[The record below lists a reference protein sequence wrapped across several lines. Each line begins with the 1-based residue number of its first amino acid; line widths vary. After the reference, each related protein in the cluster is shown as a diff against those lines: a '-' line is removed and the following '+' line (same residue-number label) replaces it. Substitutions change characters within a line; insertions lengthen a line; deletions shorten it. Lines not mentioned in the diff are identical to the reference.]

1 MKPVL
6 KLIDFISILMDKL
19 EKLFE
24 SSKNISILGTILALS
39 FLFGILAVEMNIR
52 GFVPEFLER
61 LIPTK
66 HLVIIAQVFTLV
78 LCFEVVS
85 LIFSFVHSVT
95 ISMGKQIEVLSL
107 VLLREVFK
115 EFSYFSEPIEW
126 VQAKPF
132 LFPMISSALGALILF
147 IILGFYYRIYQAR
160 PITSDIEETRN
171 FIKIKKNIAF
181 FLLVSFI
188 SIIIYEAML
197 YIQTGQPNKAFETF
211 YTVLIFSDILIILV
225 SMRYSTSYLITFRN
239 SGFAVATVFIRLAL
253 MSPPPYSA
261 LLGIGSALFVMGIS
275 LNYKYYKPS
284 ESCVRPCLDPDEI
297 VDFSSPRSGGGQY
310 PQAKK

>member
-1 MKPVL
+1 MT
-6 KLIDFISILMDKL
+6 LIVKFIDSISFLMDKL
-19 EKLFE
+19 EEFFE

-39 FLFGILAVEMNIR
+39 FLLGVFAVEMNIR
-52 GFVPEFLER
+52 GFVPDFMER

-78 LCFEVVS
+78 LCFEVIS

-107 VLLREVFK
+107 VLLRDVFK
-115 EFSYFSEPIEW
+115 EFSHFSEPIEW
-126 VQAKPF
+126 AQAKPF
-132 LFPMISSALGALILF
+132 LFPMISSALGAFILF
-147 IILGFYYRIYQAR
+147 VILGFYYRIYRCR
-160 PITSDIEETRN
+160 PITHDINDTNN

-181 FLLVSFI
+181 LLLVSFI
-188 SIIIYEAML
+188 IIIAYEAVL
-197 YIQTGQPNKAFETF
+197 FFQTGMPNKAFETF

-225 SMRYSTSYLITFRN
+225 SMRYSASYLITFRN

-261 LLGIGSALFVMGIS
+261 LIGIGSALFVLGIS
-275 LNYKYYKPS
+275 FNYKYYKPS
-284 ESCVRPCLDPDEI
+284 ENCV
-297 VDFSSPRSGGGQY
+297 
-310 PQAKK
+310 

>member
-1 MKPVL
+1 
-6 KLIDFISILMDKL
+6 MDRL
-19 EKLFE
+19 EELFE
-24 SSKNISILGTILALS
+24 SSKNISVIGTLLALS
-39 FLFGILAVEMNIR
+39 FLLGVFAVEMNIR
-52 GFVPEFLER
+52 GLVPDFLSR
-61 LIPTK
+61 LIPLK
-66 HLVIIAQVFTLV
+66 HLVIISQVFTLV
-78 LCFEVVS
+78 LCFEVIS

-132 LFPMISSALGALILF
+132 LFPMISSAIGALVLF
-147 IILGFYYRIYQAR
+147 MILGFYYKIYQAR
-160 PITSDIEETRN
+160 PITNDIEETRN

-181 FLLVSFI
+181 VLLVSFI
-188 SIIIYEAML
+188 LIIIYEAIL
-197 YIQTGQPNKAFETF
+197 YLQTGQSHKAFDTF
-211 YTVLIFSDILIILV
+211 FTLLIFSDILIILV

-297 VDFSSPRSGGGQY
+297 IDSSSQRSGEERA
-310 PQAKK
+310 PQSKK

>member
-1 MKPVL
+1 M
-6 KLIDFISILMDKL
+6 KLINLISTLMDKL
-19 EKLFE
+19 EELFE
-24 SSKNISILGTILALS
+24 SSKNISVVGTLLAFS
-39 FLFGILAVEMNIR
+39 FLFGIFAVEMNIR
-52 GFVPEFLER
+52 GLVPGFLSG
-61 LIPTK
+61 LIPLK

-78 LCFEVVS
+78 LCFEVIS

-115 EFSYFSEPIEW
+115 EFSYFTEPIEW

-132 LFPMISSALGALILF
+132 LFPMISSALGALVLF

-160 PITSDIEETRN
+160 PITNDLRETKN

-181 FLLVSFI
+181 VLLVSFMI
-188 SIIIYEAML
+188 IIIYEAIL
-197 YIQTGQPNKAFETF
+197 YLQTGQSHKAFDTF
-211 YTVLIFSDILIILV
+211 FTILIFSDILIILV

-253 MSPPPYSA
+253 LSPPPYSA
-261 LLGIGSALFVMGIS
+261 LIGIGSALFVMGIS

-284 ESCVRPCLDPDEI
+284 ESCVRPCQDPS
-297 VDFSSPRSGGGQY
+297 VNADFSSPRT
-310 PQAKK
+310 

>member
-1 MKPVL
+1 MKPIV
-6 KLIDFISILMDKL
+6 KLIDSISILMNKL
-19 EKLFE
+19 EELFE
-24 SSKNISILGTILALS
+24 SSKNISILGTILTLS
-39 FLFGILAVEMNIR
+39 FLLGVFAVEMNIR
-52 GFVPEFLER
+52 GLVPGFLSR
-61 LIPTK
+61 LIPLK

-78 LCFEVVS
+78 LCFEVIS

-132 LFPMISSALGALILF
+132 LFPMISSALGALLLF
-147 IILGFYYRIYQAR
+147 LILGFYYRIYQAR
-160 PITSDIEETRN
+160 VITNDIDEANN

-181 FLLVSFI
+181 VLLVSFI
-188 SIIIYEAML
+188 TIIIQETVL
-197 YIQTGQPNKAFETF
+197 FLQTGESHKAFDTF
-211 YTVLIFSDILIILV
+211 FTVLIFSDILIILV

-253 MSPPPYSA
+253 ISPAPYSS
-261 LLGIGSALFVMGIS
+261 LIGIGSALFVLGIS
-275 LNYKYYKPS
+275 FIYQYHKPS
-284 ESCVRPCLDPDEI
+284 ESC
-297 VDFSSPRSGGGQY
+297 Y
-310 PQAKK
+310 

>member
-1 MKPVL
+1 MKPVF
-6 KLIDFISILMDKL
+6 KLIDSISRLMDRL

-39 FLFGILAVEMNIR
+39 FIFGVLAVELNIR
-52 GFVPEFLER
+52 GFVPGFLER

-78 LCFEVVS
+78 LCFEVIS

-181 FLLVSFI
+181 FLLLSFI
-188 SIIIYEAML
+188 TIIIYEAML
-197 YIQTGQPNKAFETF
+197 YIQTGHPNKAFETF

-297 VDFSSPRSGGGQY
+297 VDCSSLRRGGE
-310 PQAKK
+310 